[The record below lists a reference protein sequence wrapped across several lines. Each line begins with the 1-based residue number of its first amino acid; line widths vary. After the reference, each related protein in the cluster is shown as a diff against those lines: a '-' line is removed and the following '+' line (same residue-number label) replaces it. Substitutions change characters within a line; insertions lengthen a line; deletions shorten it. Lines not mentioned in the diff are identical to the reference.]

1 MEVAVTAG
9 APAASQS
16 DDTQWELH
24 QAAWQ
29 ALLGAPRLAAGAA
42 ALATELATR
51 QQCERVFVGWAQ
63 GHHMR
68 LLAASHGA
76 HMHRLE
82 VTVGRCGHDA
92 LHPTFQPL
100 VHAVGSAMDEAVDQ
114 ASSVCLPP
122 LPDEVPRITRAHAD
136 ADHEDRGAMST

>member
-76 HMHRLE
+76 HIESH
-82 VTVGRCGHDA
+82 
-92 LHPTFQPL
+92 QPL
-100 VHAVGSAMDEAVDQ
+100 VHAVGSAMDEAV
-114 ASSVCLPP
+114 
-122 LPDEVPRITRAHAD
+122 HARQRQD
-136 ADHEDRGAMST
+136 